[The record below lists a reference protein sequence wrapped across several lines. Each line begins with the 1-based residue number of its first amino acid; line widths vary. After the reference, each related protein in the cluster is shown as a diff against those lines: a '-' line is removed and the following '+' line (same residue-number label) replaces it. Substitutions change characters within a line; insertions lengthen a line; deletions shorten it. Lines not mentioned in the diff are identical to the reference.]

1 MTDGKTTGEDDGVA
15 WASADTV
22 AFGERLAQSDAFSG
36 LFREGMALI
45 EETAAY
51 LDGQGRTD
59 SRLLARG
66 GTLAYTAE
74 SMRLT
79 TRLMQLASWLML
91 QRAVNEG
98 EITRE
103 QARHDQNRVKVA
115 SLGPSDPGPAVTELP
130 DALRALVD
138 RSLRLQTRIV
148 HLDRLLDTSSE
159 AASDAAPSE
168 VAVQIDRLAQAF
180 GRK

>member
-1 MTDGKTTGEDDGVA
+1 LVL
-15 WASADTV
+15 
-22 AFGERLAQSDAFSG
+22 R
-36 LFREGMALI
+36 
-45 EETAAY
+45 
-51 LDGQGRTD
+51 
-59 SRLLARG
+59 RG

-91 QRAVNEG
+91 QRAVNEN

-115 SLGPSDPGPAVTELP
+115 SLGASEPNPAFAELP
-130 DALRALVD
+130 EALRALVD

-148 HLDRLLDTSSE
+148 HLDRLLDTTSE
-159 AASDAAPSE
+159 PANEEARSE
-168 VAVQIDRLAQAF
+168 VAVQIDRLAAAF